1 MIKNIL
7 IVQARVN
14 STRLK
19 GKIFLKINKYLTF
32 LDLLLIRLKKIRNI
46 DKFII
51 AVPTKDKNFF
61 KKINLHSFELYSG
74 PERNVLKRYY
84 NIVNKLKP
92 KNIIR
97 ITSDCPF
104 VDPKII
110 SKVLRRHIH
119 SSYEYLST
127 DSNTFPKGQDV
138 EIFTFKSFKRLYK
151 LTKKIVDKEHVTPL
165 YYRSKKFKIFFYK
178 YRKNFSDIRITLD
191 YYSDFVY
198 LKKIYKLLDKKYY
211 FTLNDLLNVI
221 TKKKY

>member
-1 MIKNIL
+1 MVKNIL

-14 STRLK
+14 SSRLK
-19 GKIFLKINKYLTF
+19 GKIFLKINKNLTF
-32 LDLLLIRLKKIRNI
+32 LDLILIRLKKLRNV

-74 PERNVLKRYY
+74 PEKNVLKRYF
-84 NIVNKLKP
+84 NIANKLKP

-110 SKVLRRHIH
+110 SKLLKNHLN
-119 SSYEYLST
+119 SSYDYSST

-138 EIFTFKSFKRLYK
+138 EVFTFESFKKLFK
-151 LTKKIVDKEHVTPL
+151 LTKKIKDKEHVTPL
-165 YYRSKKFKIFFYK
+165 YYQTKKFKTFFYRYK
-178 YRKNFSDIRITLD
+178 KNFSSVRIALD
-191 YYSDFVY
+191 YYNDFIY
-198 LKKIYKLLDKKYY
+198 LKKIYKLLNKKYN
-211 FTLNDLLNVI
+211 FTLNDLLDVI
-221 TKKKY
+221 TKK